1 MAKKS
6 APKLFAIIHIGSEQV
21 TLQIS
26 EYSSLGDLR
35 VIEKTSREVFLGEET
50 FKTGRISFTTSGQ
63 LCALLRGYKRL
74 LSEYGVRDNRA
85 IATTALSDAEKQH

>member
-1 MAKKS
+1 MGKKS

-63 LCALLRGYKRL
+63 LCALLRGYKRMFML
-74 LSEYGVRDNRA
+74 F
-85 IATTALSDAEKQH
+85 

>member
-50 FKTGRISFTTSGQ
+50 FKNGADQFYHFG
-63 LCALLRGYKRL
+63 
-74 LSEYGVRDNRA
+74 
-85 IATTALSDAEKQH
+85 TALRLVARLQTAIKRVRS